1 MQIDQTNL
9 VYQTNFKHSDLPG
22 NPGLTSYKLRVYF
35 LDVDGNLVLQAESSS
50 LSF

>member
-1 MQIDQTNL
+1 M
-9 VYQTNFKHSDLPG
+9 YQTHFKHSDLPG

-35 LDVDGNLVLQAESSS
+35 LDVDGNEVLQAESSS

>member
-9 VYQTNFKHSDLPG
+9 VYQTHFKHSDLLG
-22 NPGLTSYKLRVYF
+22 NPALTSYKLRVYF
-35 LDVDGNLVLQAESSS
+35 LDVDGNEMLQAESSS